1 MKRRNLKKPVIS
13 VLEQR
18 VLFDG
23 AAVATAVDVLDN
35 SSFSSSTTK
44 DSTTVNDVTNNSAE
58 NSVHKAQAV
67 QGFEKDR
74 REVAFVDI
82 TVKDYQTLVDGV
94 GQGVETYLVSS
105 MDEIKSI
112 LQNQTNIDSIHI
124 LSHGKTGEITV
135 GNDILNKNTLQNF
148 DEVLESMKSSLTQDG
163 DILLYGCNVGN
174 DGKGQEF
181 IDLLASETQADIAAS
196 NDITGSNNLGGDW
209 DLEAKSGTIET
220 TNLSITSYDGSL
232 ADVTYYENSSATLV
246 ANGVTITSGT
256 SFSGGYIEFNL
267 SSSTSTETLSL
278 QKVSTASTVN
288 GEMSIVNNGVYI
300 GNGSMAVL
308 VGSIDST
315 YNGENGQKLR
325 INFSNTFANGNFSD
339 TTATQN
345 GTIVNIN
352 GWTIY
357 LQQLTLGQGSTLGG
371 SVVDGWSTPIDSSPT
386 PSNGT
391 QTSRGD
397 DYAPSASTYSYAFE
411 SGALRLFSN
420 MTTAAGGDVVHGPYV
435 VSDSTVTL
443 SNGDSVSFDWK
454 AEGGSDAYDIYA
466 YLLNVDTGATIQLL
480 NQTGTGTTATSWAT
494 KTTTVNS
501 AGTYKFVFVSGT
513 FDESF
518 GQAAGA
524 SLYIDNV
531 TVTQAVMP
539 PAVSGSV
546 LQFITRN
553 LTYVNSSETLST
565 TPQTKNITIS
575 GITSTGTTDVSLTR
589 TVEIIGINDTPTI
602 NIPSSVAGNEDT
614 SITIS
619 SISVNDVDN
628 SNLTVTISSNN
639 GNLSLG
645 SSSGLTV
652 TGSGTHSLTLSG
664 TTSNLNTALATLR
677 YQGDSNWSGTD
688 SLSISA
694 TDGNTTRNSSIT
706 VNVSTVNDNPIIES
720 TNSVNY
726 TENGSSVILSPALTI
741 SDVDNTT
748 LASAQI
754 SISSGFISGDIL
766 NFVNDGSTMGNIVAS
781 YNSATGILTLTSS
794 GATATLAQWQS
805 ALRSVS
811 YHSTS
816 ETLSLTQMTRT
827 ISWKVSD
834 GNLESTVDTS
844 TLKVTGVND
853 APTISVST
861 PSGFTETTTMDNQT
875 LSQNGT
881 VTFSDVDNNVNITY
895 SYNNDISWSGG
906 TLNSTLSSALIAGF
920 NTSATNVSSGST
932 SWSYN
937 VNNVDL
943 NFLAAGE
950 TITLSYN
957 VIATDI
963 AGATAMTTITFTITG
978 TNDAPVFGTVTTGST
993 TITAPTAGTTNPN
1006 AGIETF
1012 NNGLLRFGNGS
1023 IDSVNASTGMLEQPF
1038 YYKDGNWYQLT
1049 FSTYQL
1055 NMAIA
1060 ADYNNGSAK
1069 TDVDWNLEGT
1079 VNLTPTFT
1087 NTTVNNSGF
1096 NSSTGT
1102 GTIVWTGEIVVGS
1115 AHLKVTNV
1123 YTLEAGAKYIKA
1135 NTYIENIGSTS
1146 TENLRFWVGTRD
1158 DYVAGSDS
1166 PAKQKGNIVD
1176 GEFQMIS
1183 NSSEQAKAIK
1193 IYTGTG
1199 ANATAVLFYSTN
1211 SNVNTVIA
1219 PGYGWT
1225 TSNQYA
1231 PGIDP
1236 LNSVYNQSYD
1246 DGGYAM
1252 FTNLNN
1258 VATGQTVMFDWY
1270 YAAGAVSELSD
1281 ITSSLEQATSTN
1293 LQENSSSLV
1302 LADDYTITDLD
1313 STDSV
1318 NVTVSSVQI
1327 NTPTGL
1333 TLPANYTDDVIKNML
1348 QITSNPVITSG
1359 STTGTVSWNF
1369 NSGSDYTFNFLGRG
1383 QTLTLLY
1390 TLTATDS
1397 NGATA
1402 TTVVTISIDGANDA
1416 PTVVVDSLD
1425 SDVATISETN
1435 STISTSGTLSIAD
1448 PDMID
1453 TSFSV
1458 SKSSV
1463 VVSGMTNGLTA
1474 NTAAL
1479 LNMLTVNTQNFD
1491 INWAFNSGNQYFNYL
1506 SAGETLTITYTIA
1519 VSDSSNAVTNKTIT
1533 INITGTNDSV
1543 SLNTPATIYYTDTDG
1558 NDVFSATTSQLTAS
1572 DLDKNTTFTYGIDN
1586 GTISGT
1592 TVTKTGTYGVLTLNT
1607 ATGVYTYTPNSNA
1620 INALTSNSSETFTVT
1635 VNDGNGSIDTKSLV
1649 IQIES
1654 VNDAPL
1660 LGGNSSPNTFVENG
1674 SAVQV
1679 DSNITVTDLEGTSYD
1694 EGYVSFDIK
1703 TNKGALDNLSISS
1716 IGGISLAGANV
1727 KYGNTVIGTVDSILN
1742 GQNGKELR
1750 IHLNDNAYSLQVQA
1764 LARAITFSNPSDNF
1778 NDSAR
1783 SIDIKVNDGGN
1794 GGETSARYSIKT
1806 VTVNL
1811 QSVNDLPTIN
1821 LGNSTFLVE
1830 KIIGQNDNGTL
1841 SLGNILSVADLD
1853 NNSLTVTIQTTNYG
1867 LITINSSILNGVN
1880 SSQIIGNGSRT
1891 VTITGTIEQINNTL
1905 NASNGITYVAG
1916 FGNDYITP
1924 GADYLKITA
1933 KDTLNGESSSQKL
1946 VMVLPAIPNIF
1957 SDNVVGKEDDV
1968 SNIIVNI
1975 NNLVTDINDN
1985 GGTYVFGTGT
1995 PDITNSSGNITTNG
2009 SLTPFDN
2016 STYIYDNSGKVI
2028 GYQLEHGK
2036 IILNEGKNRVDNTD
2050 FAKFTFI
2057 PNENWYGVQTFLYQ
2071 FTSNDGEVSNIAQI
2085 AIFVTPVNDAP
2096 VISIVNNNITI
2107 DEDNPF
2113 VFENS
2118 NLITLLDL
2126 DVIDNTQILDL
2137 TLNVTNGKLELSQM
2151 TDLTVL
2157 EGANNSSI
2165 IKIRGSLASLQN
2177 AISGLKYTP
2186 NQDYNGSDTLS
2197 IKLNDNTNIGEGNS
2211 LEDIKTINF
2220 VINPVNDAPEFT
2232 DQTDS
2237 VTEGEQ
2243 ISGILPASDI
2253 DSSSITFSIN
2263 GNAPTGFVLH
2273 NDGSYSFDSSSYD
2286 YIGRGETDTI
2296 IIPVTV
2302 TDAEG
2307 LTKTANFSIT
2317 ITGTNDAP
2325 TVSMENIDAK
2335 IPFGDTY
2342 TKDISNLFDD
2352 KDLSNVFT
2360 YQASNL
2366 PSGLT
2371 IDPNTGIISGRVS
2384 QSGNFVISIT
2394 AIDSEGAKVTR
2405 TYNMLVVAPAQN
2417 QPARPDSLPTIIT
2430 NNPTG
2435 ENPNNGT
2442 KLNNYADNS
2451 NNSAGVI
2458 NFSSSDG
2465 FVIDTGKGFLDTKT
2479 SNNQESLS
2487 QNNSASD
2494 KNLANTNN
2502 NNSNDSR
2509 TIQANVDLNVSTTGK
2524 VLFGQ
2529 GSQDSFSIVGITIE
2543 DIKVQS
2549 DFIKVKVVDTN
2560 IAQSYVVTQI
2570 DGTALPVGLSF
2581 DPKTGNISGKI
2592 PADLDEL
2599 KISIKAINSDGTTRV
2614 LNLKLD
2620 LKQLKQK
2627 TQAEVNERFVGF
2639 KEQIAFENQK
2649 LDSYGSHLAKLF
2661 A

>member
-220 TNLSITSYDGSL
+220 TAIVVNEYNHSL
-232 ADVTYYENSSATLV
+232 ANLTTDNDGGFTSSSEISGSIATTDKINFARGPGSFYNDLYTLSGV
-246 ANGVTITSGT
+246 ANGTQVKL
-256 SFSGGYIEFNL
+256 YIAQG
-267 SSSTSTETLSL
+267 TLSDP
-278 QKVSTASTVN
+278 
-288 GEMSIVNNGVYI
+288 YI
-300 GNGSMAVL
+300 QVT
-308 VGSIDST
+308 D
-315 YNGENGQKLR
+315 
-325 INFSNTFANGNFSD
+325 
-339 TTATQN
+339 
-345 GTIVNIN
+345 
-352 GWTIY
+352 
-357 LQQLTLGQGSTLGG
+357 
-371 SVVDGWSTPIDSSPT
+371 
-386 PSNGT
+386 SNGT
-391 QTSRGD
+391 VIVQDDDSGD
-397 DYAPSASTYSYAFE
+397 
-411 SGALRLFSN
+411 SGAANGYDAYVKFTWNNNYTIRA
-420 MTTAAGGDVVHGPYV
+420 TTYNTGAVGTYTIYTDTGTLIIKPDTAPTFT
-435 VSDSTVTL
+435 SSPVTL
-443 SNGDSVSFDWK
+443 
-454 AEGGSDAYDIYA
+454 
-466 YLLNVDTGATIQLL
+466 
-480 NQTGTGTTATSWAT
+480 
-494 KTTTVNS
+494 
-501 AGTYKFVFVSGT
+501 
-513 FDESF
+513 
-518 GQAAGA
+518 
-524 SLYIDNV
+524 
-531 TVTQAVMP
+531 
-539 PAVSGSV
+539 
-546 LQFITRN
+546 
-553 LTYVNSSETLST
+553 
-565 TPQTKNITIS
+565 NIS
-575 GITSTGTTDVSLTR
+575 
-589 TVEIIGINDTPTI
+589 DTP
-602 NIPSSVAGNEDT
+602 D
-614 SITIS
+614 
-619 SISVNDVDN
+619 DN
-628 SNLTVTISSNN
+628 SIP
-639 GNLSLG
+639 
-645 SSSGLTV
+645 SSSGLLTA
-652 TGSGTHSLTLSG
+652 TDAENDALNFSGGGTNSFGTLSISANGSWTWAPNNAYINSLTSNA
-664 TTSNLNTALATLR
+664 TTSYNVLVSDGINITNQTFTINITSATNDAPVITSSNSVSFQENTATNVAAYTITATDAENNTLT
-677 YQGDSNWSGTD
+677 YSISGTD
-688 SLSISA
+688 SQYFNINSTTGQITFKNSPDYETKTSYSLMITALETNGTGLSASKMITISIA
-694 TDGNTTRNSSIT
+694 N
-706 VNVSTVNDNPIIES
+706 VNEPPIIES
-720 TNSVNY
+720 SNISNY
-726 TENGSSVILSPALTI
+726 TENGSPVVLSPSLTI
-741 SDVDNTT
+741 DKGETST

-766 NFVNDGSTMGNIVAS
+766 NFVNDGSTMGNIVAT
-781 YNSATGILTLTSS
+781 YNSATGVLTLTSS

-805 ALRSVS
+805 ALRSIS

-861 PSGFTETTTMDNQT
+861 PSGFTETTTMDKQT

-920 NTSATNVSSGST
+920 NTSATNVSSGTT

-978 TNDAPVFGTVTTGST
+978 TNDAPVFGTVTTGPT

-1158 DYVAGSDS
+1158 DFVAGSDS

-1348 QITSNPVITSG
+1348 QITSNPVIISG

-1369 NSGSDYTFNFLGRG
+1369 NSGTDYTFNFLGRG

-1435 STISTSGTLSIAD
+1435 STISTSGTLSITD

-1458 SKSSV
+1458 SKSSL

-1479 LNMLTVNTQNFD
+1479 LNMLTVSTQNSD

-1506 SAGETLTITYTIA
+1506 SVGETLTITYTIA

-1572 DLDKNTTFTYGIDN
+1572 DVDRNTTFTYGIDN

-1592 TVTKTGTYGVLTLNT
+1592 TVIKTGTYGVLTLNT

-2016 STYIYDNSGKVI
+2016 STYIYDNLGKVI

-2342 TKDISNLFDD
+2342 TKDISNLFED

-2384 QSGNFVISIT
+2384 QSGSFVISIT

-2417 QPARPDSLPTIIT
+2417 QPARPDSTPTIIT
-2430 NNPTG
+2430 NNPNG

-2465 FVIDTGKGFLDTKT
+2465 FVINTGKGFLDTKT

-2487 QNNSASD
+2487 QNNSDSD

-2502 NNSNDSR
+2502 NNSNNSR
-2509 TIQANVDLNVSTTGK
+2509 SIQANVDLNVSTSGQ

-2620 LKQLKQK
+2620 LKELKQK